1 MRWGV
6 KDVMGQRIAFVI
18 RAASGKERISDLCRE
33 FQISR
38 PTGYLW
44 LQRYRAGGETLAAVR
59 EQSRRPKTSPRRT
72 MASVEAQVIQIRGE
86 EGWGAKAIRRVLER
100 DLGIRLGRMTVHRIL
115 ERHGLICD
123 ENRHLPAVKRFERE
137 EPNQLWQMDFKG
149 QFPMGARQCYP
160 LSVLDDHSRY
170 LIGLQALDGP
180 KAEGVHETLVECF
193 CSHGVPDAMLMD
205 HGTPWWSTTNGHGLT
220 WLSVSL
226 IKQGI
231 QLYYSGIRHPQT
243 QGKVEKFHDTLRRA
257 IEHRNR
263 WHEELTGWQQEFRQ
277 YRDVY
282 NHRRPHE
289 ALNMDTPVQHYRAAK
304 RKYDPGGIH
313 WNYPAGA
320 LLRKLN
326 TQGQI
331 YWGRYLFVS
340 EALAG
345 ETVRLHELN
354 NKLIVSYRHML
365 IREIDKVTGQSTPL
379 VLPADSPMQTAAA
392 VENQH
397 N

>member
-44 LQRYRAGGETLAAVR
+44 LQRYRAAGETLAAVQ

-72 MASVEAQVIQIRGE
+72 MASVEAQVIRIRGE

-123 ENRHLPAVKRFERE
+123 ENRHVPAVKRFERE

-180 KAEGVHETLVECF
+180 KAEGVHETLVDCF
-193 CSHGVPDAMLMD
+193 RSHGVPDAMLMD

-289 ALNMDTPVQHYRAAK
+289 ALNMDTPVQHYRTAA
-304 RKYDPGGIH
+304 RKYDPRGLP

-365 IREIDKVTGQSTPL
+365 VREIDKVTGQSTPL

-392 VENQH
+392 VENQQ

>member
-18 RAASGKERISDLCRE
+18 RAASGKELISDLCRE

-44 LQRYRAGGETLAAVR
+44 LQRYRAGGESLVAVQER
-59 EQSRRPKTSPRRT
+59 SRRPRTSPRRT
-72 MASVEAQVIQIRGE
+72 EASIEGQVIRIRRE
-86 EGWGAKAIRRVLER
+86 QGWGARAIRHVMQR

-123 ENRHLPAVKRFERE
+123 ENRHVPAVKRFERE

-149 QFPMGARQCYP
+149 QFPMGTRQCYP

-170 LIGLQALDGP
+170 LIRLQALDGP

-193 CSHGVPDAMLMD
+193 RNHGVPDAMLMD

-231 QLYYSGIRHPQT
+231 RLYYSGIRHPQT

-263 WHEELTGWQQEFRQ
+263 WPDELNGWQQEFSQ

-282 NHRRPHE
+282 NDHRPHE
-289 ALNMDTPVQHYRAAK
+289 ALHMDTPAQHYRNGE
-304 RKYDPGGIH
+304 RKYEPGGH
-313 WNYPAGA
+313 QWFYRDGA
-320 LLRKLN
+320 VLRKLN

-331 YWGRYLFVS
+331 YCGRYLFVS

-345 ETVRLHELN
+345 EMVRLHELN
-354 NKLIVSYRHML
+354 NKLFVSYRHM
-365 IREIDKVTGQSTPL
+365 IVREIDKATGESIPL
-379 VLPADSPMQTAAA
+379 VLPADSPVQTAAA
-392 VENQH
+392 VENQK